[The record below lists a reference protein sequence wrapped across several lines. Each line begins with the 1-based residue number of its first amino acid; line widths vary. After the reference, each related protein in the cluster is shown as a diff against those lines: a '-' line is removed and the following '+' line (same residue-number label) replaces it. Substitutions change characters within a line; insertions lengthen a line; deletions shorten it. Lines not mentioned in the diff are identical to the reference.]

1 MGQYLLQLPKLSML
15 FRPLP
20 ARSTFQ
26 PFFWSALFDL
36 FLCWFN
42 HVQPSV
48 FSPHGSHMFPTCF
61 PHFPT
66 CSRPFPPECSPSF
79 PTIPLHFP
87 PFSPAVSTSARPCI
101 SRSPGSCWPSRR
113 MAHCFAD
120 RGQNWSRI
128 YHYSMVN
135 ILMINIWLVN
145 DD

>member
-1 MGQYLLQLPKLSML
+1 MAPLSIFFRDETPFNSTRVYESRVQQRVLLI
-15 FRPLP
+15 
-20 ARSTFQ
+20 
-26 PFFWSALFDL
+26 SAHRMSH
-36 FLCWFN
+36 CWFN

-48 FSPHGSHMFPTCF
+48 FSPHGSHM
-61 PHFPT
+61 FPT